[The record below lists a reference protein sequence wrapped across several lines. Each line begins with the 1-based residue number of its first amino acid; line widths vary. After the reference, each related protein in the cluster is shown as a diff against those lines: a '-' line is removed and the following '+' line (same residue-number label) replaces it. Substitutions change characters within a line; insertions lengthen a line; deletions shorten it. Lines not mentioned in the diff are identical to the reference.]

1 MNVKREKIFAF
12 LLAALLLVVGVV
24 CYAVFPVTSPEEPV
38 RIMLK
43 NSAGDVLFSHKEHAG
58 EDGYGLSCED
68 CHHMWEGG
76 DSKPEACGNCHE
88 PDSEDPVKRSDAFHL
103 QCKGC
108 HEEYGAGA
116 VNCSECHV
124 L

>member
-1 MNVKREKIFAF
+1 MSFSATKSTPARTDT
-12 LLAALLLVVGVV
+12 G
-24 CYAVFPVTSPEEPV
+24 SHV
-38 RIMLK
+38 RTVITCGK
-43 NSAGDVLFSHKEHAG
+43 A
-58 EDGYGLSCED
+58 
-68 CHHMWEGG
+68 G

>member
-43 NSAGDVLFSHKEHAG
+43 NSAG
-58 EDGYGLSCED
+58 
-68 CHHMWEGG
+68 
-76 DSKPEACGNCHE
+76 
-88 PDSEDPVKRSDAFHL
+88 
-103 QCKGC
+103 GC
-108 HEEYGAGA
+108 PFQPQRARRRGRIRA
-116 VNCSECHV
+116 
-124 L
+124 LM